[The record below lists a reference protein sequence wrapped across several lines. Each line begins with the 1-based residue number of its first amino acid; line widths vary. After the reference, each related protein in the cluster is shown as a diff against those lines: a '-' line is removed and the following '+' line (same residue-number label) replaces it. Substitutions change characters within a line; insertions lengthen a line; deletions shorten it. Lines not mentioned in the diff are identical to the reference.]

1 MTELMKNALSP
12 ESLDPRRYL
21 QSLTAQAAARGLFSE
36 ADFRALQSALYDLLA
51 RQTDRLN
58 GGKSSSIRI
67 EQAQEL
73 FASLLFVLS
82 LRLKACENPDDAL
95 EELKHRSVQALFD
108 EGLERIRRRLGVCRL
123 IQQRILSRLFE
134 TPNRFYRLTIADG
147 IDGFF
152 KLYRPP
158 FAAQEIHITADYPP
172 LAGRPKLDGV
182 EFIEQYLRA
191 IEAENAFLCC
201 FDPEDAHRL
210 LRTMSPEYAV
220 APLNLMEPVLLAAL
234 GLALCGRNP
243 WRLDLTGADVGRLS
257 ALLGGRSESELCEQL
272 SGALAALKDRLPGHV
287 YAYARGCLPRLAASV
302 RASAQ
307 IGQID
312 RAFLT
317 PGGEPEE
324 IVRFSYGERMPD
336 SEYRSLLDEVRS
348 AEGET
353 RVQLALQGL
362 RSLADFIDLLADAD
376 WREDELSL
384 LVRRLSPADRAA
396 LAQLYPDEALLCRES
411 ERRLCR
417 ALSGPAGC
425 ACTHCRAV
433 PGAHC

>member
-1 MTELMKNALSP
+1 MTGLTKYALSP
-12 ESLDPRRYL
+12 ESLDPRHYL

-36 ADFRALQSALYDLLA
+36 ADFHALQSGLYGLLA
-51 RQTDRLN
+51 EQADRLN
-58 GGKSSSIRI
+58 GGRSSSIRI

-82 LRLKACENPDDAL
+82 VRLKACESPDDAL
-95 EELKHRSVQALFD
+95 EQLKQRSVKALFE

-123 IQQRILSRLFE
+123 IQQRILSHLFE

-172 LAGRPKLDGV
+172 LAGRPNLDGV

-201 FDPEDAHRL
+201 FAPEDAHRL
-210 LRTMSPEYAV
+210 LRAMSPEYAG

-257 ALLGGRSESELCEQL
+257 ARLGGLSEPELCEQL

-287 YAYARGCLPRLAASV
+287 YVYARGCLPRLAASV
-302 RASAQ
+302 RAAAQ
-307 IGQID
+307 IGRID
-312 RAFLT
+312 RAFLS
-317 PGGEPEE
+317 PGGVSEE
-324 IVRFSYGERMPD
+324 IELFSYGERMPD
-336 SEYRSLLDEVRS
+336 AEYRSLLAQIRS
-348 AEGET
+348 AEGEA

-384 LVRRLSPADRAA
+384 LLRRLSPADRAA
-396 LAQLYPDEALLCRES
+396 LAKLYPDEALLSRES

-417 ALSGPAGC
+417 ALAGQ
-425 ACTHCRAV
+425 A
-433 PGAHC
+433 G